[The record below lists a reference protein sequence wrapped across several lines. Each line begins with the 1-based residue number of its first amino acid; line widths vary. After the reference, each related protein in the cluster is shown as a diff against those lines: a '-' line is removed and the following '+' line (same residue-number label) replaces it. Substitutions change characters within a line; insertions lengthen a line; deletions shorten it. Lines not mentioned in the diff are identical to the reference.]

1 MLRPSAARF
10 SVRQASGTPPVTA
23 SVWFPALSRALL
35 SACLLLLA
43 HLLAVPARAEPGVPP
58 AVRRWIAA
66 VVTKVGEADGAPAP
80 GQPRGQSGTVEIRL
94 RIAAD
99 GSLRDATIERGS
111 GSVARDARALAA
123 ARAAGP
129 FGPPPRA
136 LLTADGTTELSF
148 PLDLAGLR

>member
-23 SVWFPALSRALL
+23 SVWLSALFRALL
-35 SACLLLLA
+35 SACLLLA
-43 HLLAVPARAEPGVPP
+43 HMIAVPAQAEPGVPP

-66 VVTKVGEADGAPAP
+66 VVTKVGEADGAPAA
-80 GQPRGQSGTVEIRL
+80 GRPRGRSGTVEIRL

-111 GSVARDARALAA
+111 GSAERDAWVLAA

-148 PLDLAGLR
+148 PLDLAGHR